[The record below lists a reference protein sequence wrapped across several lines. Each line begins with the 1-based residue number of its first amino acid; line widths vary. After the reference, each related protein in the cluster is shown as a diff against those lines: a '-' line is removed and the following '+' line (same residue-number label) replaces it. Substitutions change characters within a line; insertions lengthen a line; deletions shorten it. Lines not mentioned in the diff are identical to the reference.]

1 MDTIFT
7 IFAPDNAMSDSDQ
20 RARSPARML
29 NESVSENQSGEEE
42 EGFVSE
48 DEGFGAGAAAA
59 AARGP
64 PPPRPRVPSA
74 TACGDLHTRSLRA
87 AGRRSALEE
96 RARRDTRC
104 PRRVRIVE

>member
-29 NESVSENQSGEEE
+29 NEWVSENQSGEEE

-48 DEGFGAGAAAA
+48 DEGFGAG
-59 AARGP
+59 
-64 PPPRPRVPSA
+64 A